1 MEVRQMSEDRRMIV
15 SYDEIVKST
24 NTGHSGRACAG
35 LGPNLMVQI
44 LNNSFPDGFY
54 SVKENMT

>member
-1 MEVRQMSEDRRMIV
+1 MSEDRRMIV